1 MADKKLQIKIAT
13 PEKLIFESA
22 ADSVT
27 FPAAEGEMTVLPGH
41 MPLVA
46 RLLSGDI
53 VVRNDGK
60 EIPFVVVGGFAE
72 VNGGSVTILTSFAED
87 IATITDEHVA
97 SARARAEELAAMKGK
112 EEVNFEHFASE
123 LERSL
128 TRVKIADKWRNKKY
142 R

>member
-1 MADKKLQIKIAT
+1 MADKKIQIKIAT

-27 FPAAEGEMTVLPGH
+27 FPSAEGEMTVLPGH

-53 VVRNDGK
+53 VVRADGK

-72 VNGGSVTILTSFAED
+72 VNGTSVTILTSFAED
-87 IATITDEHVA
+87 ITTITDEHVA
-97 SARARAEELAAMKGK
+97 TARARAEELVQMKDK